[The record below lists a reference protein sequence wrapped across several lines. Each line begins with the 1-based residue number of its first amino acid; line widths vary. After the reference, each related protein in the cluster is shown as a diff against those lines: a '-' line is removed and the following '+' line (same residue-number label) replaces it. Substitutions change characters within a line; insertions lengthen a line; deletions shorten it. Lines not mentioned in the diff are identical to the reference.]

1 MYTSIPM
8 LKPERMIFDVEEL
21 IIPILGIGYSAAG
34 SAVDIVTY
42 FYGSFQKITDCSI
55 LHLLLEY

>member
-1 MYTSIPM
+1 M

-21 IIPILGIGYSAAG
+21 IIPILGIGYSAPRSAG
-34 SAVDIVTY
+34 DIITN